1 MSTTPHAQEHQEDA
15 HRVIDHPTPRKY
27 VFVAVV
33 LAIVTLAEVVIY
45 YITAL
50 ADFLVPF
57 LVFFS
62 VIKFALVGLYFMHLK
77 FDSRVFRRFFLV
89 GVVLAIFVFFVVL
102 ATFLFRLGP
111 APLVTNT

>member
-1 MSTTPHAQEHQEDA
+1 MSTTPYAQEHQEDE
-15 HRVIDHPTPRKY
+15 HRELEHPGPRKY
-27 VFVAVV
+27 VFIAVV

-50 ADFLVPF
+50 QDLLVPM
-57 LVFFS
+57 LIFFS
-62 VIKFALVGLYFMHLK
+62 LIKFALVGLYFMHLR

-89 GVVLAIFVFFVVL
+89 GVILAIGVFFVVL